1 MEEYINNL
9 LLLPYGLIIKVM
21 TVNFIITLG

>member
-1 MEEYINNL
+1 MEDYINNL

-21 TVNFIITLG
+21 TVNVIITLG